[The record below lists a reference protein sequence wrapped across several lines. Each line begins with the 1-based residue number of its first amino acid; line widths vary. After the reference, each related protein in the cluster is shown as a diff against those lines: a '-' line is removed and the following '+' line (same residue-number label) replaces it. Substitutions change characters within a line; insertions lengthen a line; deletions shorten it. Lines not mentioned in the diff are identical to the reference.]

1 MRVRLSFIPAVRE
14 RALIDGRDEIF
25 LVVSVDFERGVAD
38 LIPLTDGGR
47 PAEDVPFSALRRPNP
62 LLNGAAD
69 PSHGHPTSS

>member
-38 LIPLTDGGR
+38 LIPVNDGGQ

-62 LLNGAAD
+62 LPNGPAD
-69 PSHGHPTSS
+69 HGRQPPS